1 MSFRFIYVPCP
12 HTSDV
17 LTDVLID
24 AMLGW
29 NVDSR
34 LSTITVDNC
43 STNDSMIGK
52 IKAKLNVG
60 CLLNGGSLLHMR
72 CSAHILNLIVKI
84 GLDVIK
90 HAIDNVRESVVF
102 WTASPKRIEK
112 FEDVCRQMKVPY
124 AKRLGLDCSTRW
136 NSTYLMLKTALV
148 YKSVFPRLKLFESQY
163 KNVPSDK
170 DWETAEDVCNRLEL
184 FYNVTQ
190 LFSGTKYPTANMY
203 FPIICKVKLT
213 LNEWVKSPNEVISTM
228 AKNMLDKFNAYW
240 NVIHKLMGVAA
251 VLDPRYKM
259 TFLDFYSP
267 KVYPYDYDE
276 QISSIKHLCYDLM
289 EEYHIKKNNVND
301 LNKQEC
307 TLDGS
312 ITPRENFISFD
323 DEYQSFLKKRKTTK
337 VTSFRTELDL
347 YLDEDVIV
355 DNGQFDILLWWKV
368 NGVKYPTLQTIARDI
383 LAIPVS
389 TVASESAFSSSGRL
403 VSPHRNRL
411 HPKTIEALMCAQ
423 SWLSNEVEK
432 GEFISFTSYFLLL
445 RL

>member
-1 MSFRFIYVPCP
+1 M
-12 HTSDV
+12 
-17 LTDVLID
+17 
-24 AMLGW
+24 
-29 NVDSR
+29 
-34 LSTITVDNC
+34 
-43 STNDSMIGK
+43 
-52 IKAKLNVG
+52 
-60 CLLNGGSLLHMR
+60 
-72 CSAHILNLIVKI
+72 
-84 GLDVIK
+84 
-90 HAIDNVRESVVF
+90 
-102 WTASPKRIEK
+102 
-112 FEDVCRQMKVPY
+112 
-124 AKRLGLDCSTRW
+124 
-136 NSTYLMLKTALV
+136 
-148 YKSVFPRLKLFESQY
+148 
-163 KNVPSDK
+163 
-170 DWETAEDVCNRLEL
+170 
-184 FYNVTQ
+184 
-190 LFSGTKYPTANMY
+190 FSGTKYPTANMY

-411 HPKTIEALMCAQ
+411 HPKTIEVLMCAQ

-432 GEFISFTSYFLLL
+432 GEFISFISYFLLL
-445 RL
+445 IL